1 MNHETLRHR
10 FLGEGESSLLR
21 LHDAALVVAQLLSL
35 APLMAHAQASES
47 IEVDSLLPLSEY
59 LSLPDDARHP
69 SYTFIR
75 CAGVMYGVVI
85 YGGDNLPEEE
95 HQQIS
100 RTIEDTMFAAVVVG
114 ARTSA
119 EQSDQS
125 FADMA
130 ESELAELADQVKS
143 QVVALAEFYSSRME
157 LNYLQQGQAY
167 AQDPLI
173 TGDLTICKEYY
184 LLAQEISNKYL

>member
-1 MNHETLRHR
+1 
-10 FLGEGESSLLR
+10 
-21 LHDAALVVAQLLSL
+21 
-35 APLMAHAQASES
+35 
-47 IEVDSLLPLSEY
+47 
-59 LSLPDDARHP
+59 
-69 SYTFIR
+69 
-75 CAGVMYGVVI
+75 
-85 YGGDNLPEEE
+85 
-95 HQQIS
+95 
-100 RTIEDTMFAAVVVG
+100 
-114 ARTSA
+114 
-119 EQSDQS
+119 
-125 FADMA
+125 MA